1 MCFAENGKIEMQ
13 IVYSPKSD
21 ILYIRLDEQPQDV
34 INQRVS
40 DDVVLDMGDENRIVG
55 IEIMDASLRL
65 NLKNIFPVEFQVA
78 VESHT

>member
-1 MCFAENGKIEMQ
+1 MFFTENGKIDMQ
-13 IVYSPKSD
+13 IVYTPKTD
-21 ILYIRLDEQPQDV
+21 ILYIRLDEQTQDV

-40 DDVVLDMGDENRIVG
+40 DDVVLDMGNENRIIG

-78 VESHT
+78 VEAHS